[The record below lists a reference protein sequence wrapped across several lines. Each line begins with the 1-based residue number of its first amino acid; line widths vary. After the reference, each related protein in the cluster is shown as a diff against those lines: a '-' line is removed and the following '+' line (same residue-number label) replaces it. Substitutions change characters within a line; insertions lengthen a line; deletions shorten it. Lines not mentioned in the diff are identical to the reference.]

1 MFSNMFSKKTRSH
14 YYFGQLVLDMGYWCG
29 EFYLSGCS
37 EESIEVFIEEEMIE
51 SERLIEVI
59 KNLENCLMLLNNAQ
73 MEISKYVKNNSGLFF
88 NLKENFDL
96 THLSLETIAVE
107 VNSSILLWG
116 LIPEGSNE
124 MEVQIETSCNN
135 GKLSVLSIGD

>member
-1 MFSNMFSKKTRSH
+1 MFSKKTRSH
-14 YYFGQLVLDMGYWCG
+14 YYFGQLVLDKGYWCG
-29 EFYLSGCS
+29 EFYLSECS
-37 EESIEVFIEEEMIE
+37 EKSIEVLIEEDMIE
-51 SERLIEVI
+51 SERLIELI